1 MRSPRDEEP
10 AVEDADDYKSN
21 LPPLNYGPGLKVR
34 IPPALMPDD
43 DTALHYFDLYFAHA
57 HPYVPVLDK
66 ETFYHQ
72 WHSSRETISPLIL
85 EAVFAIAGRL
95 ADEPAQGQQWM
106 ALATRKFSSRA
117 NLGRVCWRRVLT
129 GAGHADSFMDVPR
142 LSTLQALLII
152 LKAREQAPKRGY
164 YYRSWM
170 TIVQCVQMG
179 KDLGLDEHF
188 TDHQA
193 GKPCGSSASECAL
206 KSRIWQVIFACEI
219 MIGSPQGKTSVPMA
233 ESGADTLAGRTD
245 LQVEEETVDFQ
256 PPRPVPN
263 GDESE
268 YYVSR
273 NFCVFAK
280 TARNVG
286 RMNATY
292 GRLKKSKSKDWGI
305 DPEFLQL
312 GAALNAWF
320 GELPPDLAIS
330 YPPDGSPPWLPS
342 AFAGNVHSYYYLSI
356 ILFNRPQLAFLQP
369 GAVGGQWKH
378 HMLLSYNA
386 AKNLCRLQEAVVN
399 TYGLQGLQCM
409 QRGIN
414 FTIYAVL
421 ACIVLHLVWALSRS
435 SLGEQR

>member
-1 MRSPRDEEP
+1 
-10 AVEDADDYKSN
+10 
-21 LPPLNYGPGLKVR
+21 
-34 IPPALMPDD
+34 
-43 DTALHYFDLYFAHA
+43 
-57 HPYVPVLDK
+57 
-66 ETFYHQ
+66 
-72 WHSSRETISPLIL
+72 
-85 EAVFAIAGRL
+85 
-95 ADEPAQGQQWM
+95 
-106 ALATRKFSSRA
+106 
-117 NLGRVCWRRVLT
+117 
-129 GAGHADSFMDVPR
+129 
-142 LSTLQALLII
+142 
-152 LKAREQAPKRGY
+152 
-164 YYRSWM
+164 M

-219 MIGSPQGKTSVPMA
+219 MIGSPQGKTSVTMA

-280 TARNVG
+280 TARNIG

-369 GAVGGQWKH
+369 GAVDGQWKH

-421 ACIVLHLVWALSRS
+421 ACIVLHLVWTLSRS
-435 SLGEQR
+435 IWGEQR